1 MSIFRQIAVE
11 LWSAL
16 RPTICPHNFLF
27 APEAPAIYVKLF
39 PLMTTDSSVQWLQQR
54 LGRFQM
60 PIFVAMLAILYAM
73 LREPIGIWSLRGLF
87 VLHLGLFI
95 LWQPVIEG
103 QQKLS
108 GLALLAVALVVGVA
122 TWALDGWLLMLWIM
136 LLAGVV
142 GGRVLLVGS
151 GRTRIAYLMAL
162 AFLVITLLLLAVPL
176 AVSAAVVPG
185 ALQWLG
191 RSGLPVLLVL
201 IFFLPRSDVSNVS
214 TEVIDLIN
222 SVVVF
227 LLLAALVLGSLSV
240 MLLFHLEYAQALLQ
254 TLFTLGAV
262 LLVLGWVWSPHFGFS
277 GLQNF
282 FARYLLS
289 IGMPAQQWL
298 QTLADLTQVESDP
311 KRFLSAACTDLAKR
325 LDWLRGISWAL
336 PDDASGESD
345 GRVGVETGIATE
357 FAQQGLMVK
366 VHTDYPLPPSV
377 IWHINL
383 LTQLL
388 AEFYADKQRANR
400 LRELSYLR
408 AVHETGARL
417 THDVKNLLQSLQ
429 TLMYAAEQTERDGS
443 GDFRELIR
451 RQLPAISNRLA
462 TTLDKLRVP
471 QHDIDKSEIAV
482 SDWWERLRQRYSGET
497 WISFRCDQ
505 LDLTHKLPGRL
516 FSSVADNLLAN
527 ATEKHLREPDLLAQ
541 VHLLR
546 VVEGFSFSVCD
557 SGSSIARNV
566 ERDLLQRPV
575 ASDTGLGIG
584 LYQVAR
590 QAEQFG
596 YVLEVSANQP
606 GKVCFSLR
614 PRG

>member
-1 MSIFRQIAVE
+1 MTSFPSIAADI
-11 LWSAL
+11 
-16 RPTICPHNFLF
+16 
-27 APEAPAIYVKLF
+27 
-39 PLMTTDSSVQWLQQR
+39 SVQWLQQR

-60 PIFVAMLAILYAM
+60 PIFVAMLAVLYVM
-73 LREPIGIWSLRGLF
+73 LRDPVGIWSLRGLF
-87 VLHLGLFI
+87 VLHLGLFV
-95 LWQPVIEG
+95 LWQPIIEG

-108 GLALLAVALVVGVA
+108 APALVFVALGVGLA
-122 TWALDGWLLMLWIM
+122 TWALDAWLLMLWIM

-151 GRTRIAYLMAL
+151 GRTRMAYLVAL
-162 AFLVITLLLLAVPL
+162 AFLVITLLLLAVPR
-176 AVSAAVVPG
+176 AVAAAVVPD

-191 RSGLPVLLVL
+191 RNGLPLLLLAV
-201 IFFLPRSDVSNVS
+201 FFLPRSDVTAVS
-214 TEVIDLIN
+214 TEVVDLIN

-240 MLLFHLEYAQALLQ
+240 MLLFQLDYAQALLQ

-277 GLQNF
+277 GVQNF

-311 KRFLSAACTDLAKR
+311 QRFLSAACTDLAKR
-325 LDWLRGISWAL
+325 LDWLRGITWAL
-336 PDDASGESD
+336 PDNLSGGGS
-345 GRVGVETGIATE
+345 VGITAGIATE
-357 FAQQGLMVK
+357 FAQEGLLIR

-388 AEFYADKQRANR
+388 AEFYADKQRANH
-400 LRELSYLR
+400 LRELSYMR

-443 GDFRELIR
+443 ADFRELIR

-471 QHDIDKSEIAV
+471 QQDVDKSEIPV
-482 SDWWERLRQRYSGET
+482 GDWWERLRQRYSAEA
-497 WISFRCDQ
+497 WISFRRDQ
-505 LDLTHKLPGRL
+505 MDLAQKIPGRI

-527 ATEKHLREPDLLAQ
+527 AAEKYLREPTLVAQ
-541 VHLLR
+541 VHLVR
-546 VVEGFSFSVCD
+546 DAAGFSFSVCD
-557 SGSSIARNV
+557 TGTAIAHTV
-566 ERDLLQRPV
+566 QRDLLQRPV
-575 ASDTGLGIG
+575 HSDTGLGIG

-596 YVLEVSANQP
+596 YVLEVADNQD
-606 GKVCFSLR
+606 GKVCFRLR
-614 PRG
+614 PQTQ